1 MKVIV
6 VANVDQQQEI
16 ASKNTHPDADLVF
29 VESLPEFR
37 PDDRYDAVFYLSE
50 NHDGMDLE
58 KFADTPVFVNSV
70 IETLKQKQWPLNV
83 SRINGWPG
91 FLQRQT
97 WEVAS
102 NSIVTAGKVFEK
114 LNWKV
119 VFVKDEPGLVAMRVI
134 SMIIN
139 EAFFAL
145 QEGVSSGNEIDL
157 AMKLG
162 TNYPYGPFEWQKKI
176 GLQNIYRLLKS
187 LSLKNKRYSVSPL
200 LEKTYFDLT
209 STQKI

>member
-6 VANVDQQQEI
+6 VANVEQQEEI
-16 ASKNTHPDADLVF
+16 ISKITNPEAKLVF
-29 VESLPEFR
+29 VKSFSESGVHEN
-37 PDDRYDAVFYLSE
+37 YDAFFFLTGYTGDS
-50 NHDGMDLE
+50 GME
-58 KFADTPVFVNSV
+58 AFNGKPVFINSV
-70 IETLKQKQWPLNV
+70 IETLKQKKITSNF

-102 NSIVTAGKVFEK
+102 NNKAIDGKIFEG
-114 LNWKV
+114 LGWNV
-119 VFVKDEPGLVAMRVI
+119 VFVKDEPGLVAARVI

-145 QEGVSSGNEIDL
+145 EAGVSTMEEIDV

-162 TNYPYGPFEWQKKI
+162 TNYPYGPFGWLKKI
-176 GLQNIYRLLKS
+176 GLQNIYQLLHN
-187 LSLKNKRYSVSPL
+187 LSEKDKRYSVSPL
-200 LEKTYFDLT
+200 LEKRYFELT
-209 STQKI
+209 FSQ